1 MWKNLLATGLVF
13 WSVTALASDPLPA
26 AQGKT
31 FENLPAGWR
40 VQQSFVAPQNQTIA
54 IGKKLGGR
62 IVKLSNTI
70 LSVHGQRLQ
79 VNILDCQTQQDA
91 EPVHKTILTMKP
103 NPAYCLKIGKQVVE
117 FMGSDIRLIRKAH
130 YVLGFRAH
138 EVTYRIS
145 FDLAAVES
153 ADYMSFN
160 RLSNLLWALDPTRS
174 DPQAVAQI
182 RQISKQ
188 FRFGDS
194 IRLRSRGIGKD
205 KNTFTFTPKPAKNEP
220 LSNGTV
226 KYSFEN
232 LPTKV
237 DVPYVRLMATVK
249 SCAFAFTPTDRKADA
264 ELLAAT
270 SFWPC
275 ADKEI
280 VALAKEITKGMKTD
294 EEKMYAILEWLMP
307 GRNIQFGGPIE
318 GSRYGVKQT
327 ISQGYG
333 QCWDF
338 CDLFVTLC
346 RASGVP
352 CRQVGGWL
360 YEQCGHIWAEVLIEG
375 KGWLQVDATGGMACG
390 SDYISYLTTEDGEMP
405 FVYLSMPRIDILGGE
420 SKDAIDAEK

>member
-1 MWKNLLATGLVF
+1 MWKRLLST
-13 WSVTALASDPLPA
+13 SVVVWAIAGSVSVSSPA
-26 AQGKT
+26 AGAKP
-31 FENLPAGWR
+31 FENLPAGWT
-40 VQQSFVAPQNQTIA
+40 VQQSFVAPRNQTLA
-54 IGKKLGGR
+54 IGKKLGAR
-62 IVKLSNTI
+62 IAKLSNTI
-70 LSVHGQRLQ
+70 LLVRGQRLQ
-79 VNILDCQTQQDA
+79 VNILDCQTRQDT
-91 EPVHKTILTMKP
+91 ETIHKTLLGMKG
-103 NPAYCLKIGKQVVE
+103 NPVFCLKTGNRVVE
-117 FMGSDIRLIRKAH
+117 FIGNDIRLIRKAH
-130 YVLGFRAH
+130 YVLGFRPR

-160 RLSNLLWALDPTRS
+160 RLSNLLWALDPKRS

-182 RQISKQ
+182 AQISKK

-194 IRLRSRGIGKD
+194 IRLRSQGNGKD
-205 KNTFTFTPKPAKNEP
+205 KNTYTFTPKPAKSDP
-220 LSNGTV
+220 LPNGTV

-237 DVPYVRLMATVK
+237 DVPYVSVVATVK

-280 VALAKEITKGMKTD
+280 VALAKKITKGMKTD

-307 GRNIQFGGPIE
+307 DRNIQFGGPIE

-360 YEQCGHIWAEVLIEG
+360 YEQCGHIWAEVLIKG

-390 SDYISYLTTEDGEMP
+390 SDYIPYLTTEDGEMP
-405 FVYLSMPRIDILGGE
+405 FVYLSMPTIEANPD
-420 SKDAIDAEK
+420 